1 MYSLKKGENPL
12 ETKSE
17 TQRVPHATFTADMIK
32 DYTILVP
39 TMLPR
44 HFKIMIG
51 IIRSYGYNIELLENM
66 GDNIIRDGL
75 KYVHNDTCFPAQLV
89 IGQMIDAIENG
100 KYDKHKIALMI
111 TQTGGGCRASN
122 YIHLLRKAL
131 AKAGYE
137 YIPVISLNVSG
148 LEKESA
154 FKLTLPMIHKF
165 VYAMCYGDLLM
176 ELVNQ
181 SKPYEIYKGD
191 SERLADKWT
200 ERLTDEMN
208 KTGISRRKARKNYDL
223 MIKDFADIPKERT
236 EKVKVGIVGEIFVKF
251 SPLGNNNL
259 EQFLLSEDAEVV
271 VPGLLDF
278 CLFVMYN
285 QLVDKKLYGMHRFS
299 AEIYRFLYK
308 LFLSIQND
316 LFRAIKKQGSFRAPM
331 GFEEVPKLAQGVI
344 NLGVKMGEGW
354 LLTAEM
360 IELVTEGVDNIVC
373 TQPFGCLPNHVA
385 GKGMMKPIKEKY
397 PQANIVAIDYDSG
410 ATKIN
415 QENRI
420 KLMLSNAR
428 ENMQKKTQE
437 AAPAS
442 VK

>member
-1 MYSLKKGENPL
+1 MEENKYP
-12 ETKSE
+12 
-17 TQRVPHATFTADMIK
+17 VFTEEMKK

-51 IIRSYGYNIELLENM
+51 IIRSYGYKAELLENM
-66 GDNIIRDGL
+66 GDNIVRDGL

-89 IGQMIDAIENG
+89 IGQMIDAIESG
-100 KYDKHKIALMI
+100 KYDKNKIALMI

-131 AKAGYE
+131 VKAGYG

-148 LEKESA
+148 LEKQSA
-154 FKLTLPMIHKF
+154 FKLTFSMIHKF
-165 VYAMCYGDLLM
+165 LYAICYGDLLM

-181 SKPYEIYKGD
+181 SKPYELYRGD
-191 SERLADKWT
+191 CERLADEWT
-200 ERLTDEMN
+200 ARLTEEM
-208 KTGISRRKARKNYDL
+208 TLHGASRRRAKKNYEL
-223 MIKDFADIPKERT
+223 MIRDFAKVPKKKEQ
-236 EKVKVGIVGEIFVKF
+236 KVLVGIVGEIFVKF

-259 EQFLLSEDAEVV
+259 ESFLLSEGAEAV

-285 QLVDKKLYGMHRFS
+285 QIEDRRLYGMHKRS
-299 AEIYRFLYK
+299 ALVYK
-308 LFLSIQND
+308 LLYEFFLSIQMD
-316 LFRAIKKQGSFRAPM
+316 LIRAVKKEGSFRAPM
-331 GFEEVPKLAQGVI
+331 SFKKVPELTDGI
-344 NLGVKMGEGW
+344 IGRGVKMGEGW

-360 IELVTEGVDNIVC
+360 IELIHEGVANIVC

-385 GKGMMKPIKEKY
+385 GKGMMKPIKERY

-420 KLMLSNAR
+420 KLMLANAV
-428 ENMQKKTQE
+428 ENKKSADSENKPKTPE
-437 AAPAS
+437 YAKA
-442 VK
+442 